1 MIELTQYNIIP
12 LISFILYTIIL
23 IIILSSNQTKLSRSF
38 VGYIVAMMFWSIG
51 SFLMKTHVPPSS
63 MFWNKVLQIGFVF
76 VPVLLLRFSY
86 ILAGDFR
93 TKRLVIYGY
102 IISIIMVYLSFNEY
116 VVREVTYINGEI
128 DYTPGFAAY
137 VFAVIGSFYSSLALI
152 VIIKKSIQKEI
163 SLKRIR
169 LVLAGLILVI
179 IGGAL
184 NISPTIGKYG
194 VDILFNTVNA
204 ILIMYSI
211 YRNKFLEINLIVKR
225 GLSFSFTSI
234 MLYFAYALIILY
246 AEELIRTYVEI
257 DSTISL
263 VFIMMPLFLFLE
275 PIRNVLVKV
284 TKRIFYRNT
293 LDMNSALKEFSDLIS
308 TSLDLDKIGSTLINA
323 IQKAIDSKEVYLMLR
338 NGSSYYL
345 HQASYNAY
353 DEDIHLPLNHPIIKW
368 FKKGN
373 DLLLKSQINSHVMFK
388 GIWKRERES
397 IEAMHTEIIA
407 PIRYQDEL
415 VGLVV
420 IAERRDENPY
430 SIAETNFLQ
439 TIINNAAAIIEN
451 AKTIEAIKKQSIT
464 DELTKFYNHRYFQD
478 TVSRWVK
485 EEKHN
490 SFALAIIDIDQFAI
504 YNELYGHTNG
514 DIAIKRITSIINEVV
529 PEDFMKV
536 RFGGEEFV
544 VVMVNVTEEQA
555 LQLSDKIR
563 ETIEERFLLSNDI
576 REFLTVSVGLSIY
589 PPHGGTLNELIANAN
604 QALRL
609 AKKSGRNKVFVY
621 QEGDDNMVEES
632 GVHEKI
638 QDAFVSSIYAL
649 AATID
654 AKDHYTY
661 GHSKNVALMSQL
673 LAKKI
678 GFSDEDLTKIYNA
691 GLLHDIGKVGIPE
704 KVLSKPDVL
713 TDEEYEIMKG
723 HVVQSINIIKH
734 IPNLIDVVPIVIS
747 HHERYDGKGY
757 PRGIK
762 GKNIPELGRIITIA
776 DSFDAMTTNR
786 PYREGLS
793 LDQAIYELKRN
804 AGTQFDPEYVNVFI
818 EVVKSGE
825 LDSLE
830 LVNRSNIN

>member
-12 LISFILYTIIL
+12 LISFILYAIIL

-38 VGYIVAMMFWSIG
+38 VGYIIAMMFWSIG
-51 SFLMKTHVPPSS
+51 SFLMKTNVPPSS
-63 MFWNKVLQIGFVF
+63 LFWNKILQIGFVF

-86 ILAGDFR
+86 ILAGDYR
-93 TKRLVIYGY
+93 TKKIVVYGY
-102 IISIIMVYLSFNEY
+102 LISIVMVYLSFAEY
-116 VVREVTYINGEI
+116 VVTDATYVNGVFN
-128 DYTPGFAAY
+128 YTPGFAAY
-137 VFAVIGSFYSSLALI
+137 VFAVIGLFYSSLALI

-169 LVLAGLILVI
+169 LVLLGLVLVI

-184 NISPTIGKYG
+184 NISPDIGAYG

-234 MLYFAYALIILY
+234 LLYFTYALIILY
-246 AEELIRTYVEI
+246 AEQFIRAYVEVE
-257 DSTISL
+257 STISL
-263 VFIMMPLFLFLE
+263 IFIMMPFFLILE
-275 PIRNVLVKV
+275 PIRNGLVKLS
-284 TKRIFYRNT
+284 KRIFYRNT
-293 LDMNSALKEFSDLIS
+293 IDMNAALKEFSDLIS
-308 TSLDLDKIGSTLINA
+308 TSLDLDKIGATLINA
-323 IQKAIDSKEVYLMLR
+323 IQKAINSKEVYLILQNR
-338 NGSSYYL
+338 KGYYL
-345 HQASYNAY
+345 HQTSEQSK
-353 DEDIHLPLNHPIIKW
+353 DKDIQLAFNHPIVKW
-368 FKKGN
+368 FKNGN
-373 DLLLKSQINSHVMFK
+373 DILLKSQIHSHVMFK
-388 GIWKRERES
+388 GIWKRERE
-397 IEAMHTEIIA
+397 IIDAMHTEIIA

-420 IAERRDENPY
+420 IAERADENPY
-430 SIAETNFLQ
+430 SIEETNFLQ

-478 TVSRWVK
+478 TVSKWVK
-485 EEKHN
+485 EEHYN
-490 SFALAIIDIDQFAI
+490 TFALAIIDIDQFAI
-504 YNELYGHTNG
+504 YNELYGHANG
-514 DIAIKRITSIINEVV
+514 DRAIKRITSIINEVV
-529 PEDFMKV
+529 PNEFMKV

-544 VVMVNVTEEQA
+544 VVMVNLTKKQA
-555 LQLSDKIR
+555 LNLSDKIR
-563 ETIEERFLLSNDI
+563 ETIEEQFLLSSDI
-576 REFLTVSVGLSIY
+576 REFLTVSVGLSVY
-589 PPHGGTLNELIANAN
+589 PPHGSTLNELIANAN

-621 QEGDDNMVEES
+621 QEKDNDVVEES

-673 LAKKI
+673 LANKLD
-678 GFSDEDLTKIYNA
+678 FSDSDVNKIYNA

-734 IPNLIDVVPIVIS
+734 IPNLIDIVPIVIS

-762 GKNIPELGRIITIA
+762 GNNIPELGRIITIA

-793 LDQAIYELKRN
+793 LEQAIYELKRN
-804 AGTQFDPEYVNVFI
+804 AGTQFDPDYVKIFI
-818 EVVKSGE
+818 DLVQSGE
-825 LDSLE
+825 LNTLE
-830 LVNRSNIN
+830 LVNRSNIK